1 MQRRD
6 FLGFS
11 LAAAGLVFAPKLG
24 RWHRQGSGL
33 FVPTGPVEYY
43 INEVL
48 CATQP
53 RGEMTNVFYP
63 PVSGLVTVK
72 QGGRPIAMC
81 WHPDGIVISKGD
93 TLTIDWRPGPSFVPW
108 G

>member
-1 MQRRD
+1 MKRRD

-33 FVPTGPVEYY
+33 FVPTGPVEFYVNGRLY
-43 INEVL
+43 ARQPL
-48 CATQP
+48 GATD
-53 RGEMTNVFYP
+53 NVFIMP
-63 PVSGLVTVK
+63 ESGLVTVK
-72 QGGRPIAMC
+72 HGGRLV
-81 WHPDGIVISKGD
+81 GIRWYPHGISMANGD